1 MQASAPTMSNSERAT
16 AAAASE
22 ADAQGL
28 PSAIVATL
36 IRVVLTTKK
45 VEEMTI
51 AEVWTSCGS
60 NNSSYTNGKRKEARS
75 NSKYGGD
82 NDSTTTKIPVIVEA
96 GKAAP
101 TASARQSYSRDCRK
115 NSKCCRNQ
123 QIYGC
128 SCKNSNPQPKIS
140 AADIVCAIFKTA

>member
-51 AEVWTSCGS
+51 AEV
-60 NNSSYTNGKRKEARS
+60 
-75 NSKYGGD
+75 
-82 NDSTTTKIPVIVEA
+82 
-96 GKAAP
+96 
-101 TASARQSYSRDCRK
+101 
-115 NSKCCRNQ
+115 
-123 QIYGC
+123 
-128 SCKNSNPQPKIS
+128 
-140 AADIVCAIFKTA
+140 